1 MGNIQAVQAASA
13 PPPPTMPP
21 PPPGMPPPPSAG
33 SEKSENAQFQPPM
46 PLPQDPSSVKN
57 PGTMEDLHKQCK
69 DVFPTNF
76 EGAKLMVNKGLSNH
90 FQVSHTINLSS
101 ETPSGYR
108 FGATYVGTKQFTS
121 NEAFPIL
128 LGDIDPSGDLNAN
141 IIHQFTPRLKTK
153 FATQV
158 KKSKFNAIQMTA
170 DYKGSD
176 YTFTA
181 TAANPDIINES
192 GVLVGHY
199 LQSVSKN
206 TDLGAELAYQYGP
219 QVPGGEIAVLS
230 IAGRYSGKDYVFSGT
245 AGMSALHLCY
255 FQKASE
261 QLALG
266 VEFDTNFRMM
276 ESTASLAY
284 QIDVPKAD
292 LSFKGMVDTN
302 WTIGGVLEKKLAP
315 LPFSFALSGLLNHSN
330 SNFRL
335 GCGLMIG

>member
-1 MGNIQAVQAASA
+1 MGNVQAASA
-13 PPPPTMPP
+13 PPPPAMPP
-21 PPPGMPPPPSAG
+21 PPPGMPPPPSPG
-33 SEKSENAQFQPPM
+33 PEKTENAPF
-46 PLPQDPSSVKN
+46 PSQMSSSSDSSSSRN

-69 DVFPTNF
+69 DVFPNNF

-108 FGATYVGTKQFTS
+108 FGTTYVGTKQFTPL
-121 NEAFPIL
+121 EAFPIL

-141 IIHQFTPRLKTK
+141 VIHQFTPSLKTK
-153 FATQV
+153 LATQV
-158 KKSKFNAIQMTA
+158 KKSKFNAVQMTA

-181 TAANPDIINES
+181 TVANPDIINES
-192 GVLVGHY
+192 GVAVGHY
-199 LQSVSKN
+199 LQSVSKSA
-206 TDLGAELAYQYGP
+206 DLGAELAYQYGP

-230 IAGRYSGKDYVFSGT
+230 IAGRYTGKDFVMSGT
-245 AGMSALHLCY
+245 AGTSALHLCY
-255 FQKASE
+255 YQKASD

-276 ESTASLAY
+276 ESTASIGY

-292 LSFKGMVDTN
+292 LVFKGMVDSN
-302 WTIGGVLEKKLAP
+302 WTVGGVLEKKLMP

-335 GCGLMIG
+335 GCGLIIG

>member
-1 MGNIQAVQAASA
+1 
-13 PPPPTMPP
+13 
-21 PPPGMPPPPSAG
+21 
-33 SEKSENAQFQPPM
+33 
-46 PLPQDPSSVKN
+46 
-57 PGTMEDLHKQCK
+57 
-69 DVFPTNF
+69 
-76 EGAKLMVNKGLSNH
+76 MVNKGLSNH

-141 IIHQFTPRLKTK
+141 IIHQFTPKLKTK

-158 KKSKFNAIQMTA
+158 KKSKFNAVQMTA

-206 TDLGAELAYQYGP
+206 ADLGAELAYQYGP

-230 IAGRYSGKDYVFSGT
+230 IAGRYSGKDFIVSGT
-245 AGMSALHLCY
+245 AGTSALHVCY
-255 FQKASE
+255 YQKASE

-276 ESTASLAY
+276 ESTASIGY

-292 LSFKGMVDTN
+292 LSFKGMVDSN
-302 WTIGGVLEKKLAP
+302 WTIGGVIEKKLMP
-315 LPFSFALSGLLNHSN
+315 LPFTFALSGLLNHSN

>member
-1 MGNIQAVQAASA
+1 
-13 PPPPTMPP
+13 
-21 PPPGMPPPPSAG
+21 
-33 SEKSENAQFQPPM
+33 
-46 PLPQDPSSVKN
+46 
-57 PGTMEDLHKQCK
+57 
-69 DVFPTNF
+69 
-76 EGAKLMVNKGLSNH
+76 MVNKGLSNH
-90 FQVSHTINLSS
+90 FQVSHTVNLSS

-141 IIHQFTPRLKTK
+141 IIHQFTPKLKTK

-158 KKSKFNAIQMTA
+158 KKSKFSAVQMTA
-170 DYKGSD
+170 DYKGAD

-199 LQSVSKN
+199 LQSVSKRA
-206 TDLGAELAYQYGP
+206 DLGAELAYQYGP

-230 IAGRYSGKDYVFSGT
+230 LAGRYTGKDYVVSGT
-245 AGMSALHLCY
+245 AGTSALHVCY
-255 FQKASE
+255 YQKASD

-276 ESTASLAY
+276 ESTASIGY

-292 LSFKGMVDTN
+292 LVFKGMVDTN
-302 WTIGGVLEKKLAP
+302 WTVGGVLEKKLTP
-315 LPFSFALSGLLNHSN
+315 LPFSFALSGLLNHS
-330 SNFRL
+330 SHNFRL
-335 GCGLMIG
+335 GCGLIIG